1 MRLGRS
7 FVIIAAF
14 EKLKSRSNEFFRTK
28 KKKKGDEN
36 VYGKIQRKLK
46 KEERFYR

>member
-1 MRLGRS
+1 MIR
-7 FVIIAAF
+7 AAF
-14 EKLKSRSNEFFRTK
+14 EKFKSRSNEFFRTK
-28 KKKKGDEN
+28 KKERGDEN

>member
-1 MRLGRS
+1 M
-7 FVIIAAF
+7 IIATF
-14 EKLKSRSNEFFRTK
+14 EKLKSKSHSSEFFRTK